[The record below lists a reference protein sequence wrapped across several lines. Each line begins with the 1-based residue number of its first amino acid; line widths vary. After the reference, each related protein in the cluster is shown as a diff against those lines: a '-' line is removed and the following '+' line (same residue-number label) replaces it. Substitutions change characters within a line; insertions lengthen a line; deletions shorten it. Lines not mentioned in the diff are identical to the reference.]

1 MYNKLN
7 VVLLGDFME
16 RIRIKDLEYDK
27 VSKISG
33 FVEKLK
39 DTKYMVFV
47 ILRDISG
54 ETQVSIDK
62 ATQSEMA
69 SEVLKAIEGSVV
81 SFWGTLKKSD
91 FVKKYGCEFL
101 PERLH
106 IESIAEPSPITEE
119 ANIDQKINY
128 RWQYHRI

>member
-39 DTKYMVFV
+39 
-47 ILRDISG
+47 
-54 ETQVSIDK
+54 
-62 ATQSEMA
+62 
-69 SEVLKAIEGSVV
+69 EVVE
-81 SFWGTLKKSD
+81 W
-91 FVKKYGCEFL
+91 
-101 PERLH
+101 
-106 IESIAEPSPITEE
+106 
-119 ANIDQKINY
+119 
-128 RWQYHRI
+128 